1 MEGRERGREGGQ
13 KEGKAEEILP
23 VQFCAPERVA
33 SSARLWVTTEAKA
46 GLVFRKQELGTH
58 QQQGAKPHMG
68 SRKPVQDLQPL
79 GQVSKESRLCSQRS
93 FSSLWVCE

>member
-93 FSSLWVCE
+93 FFSLWVCE